1 MRLFYV
7 LGLAAVLIAA
17 ETPPKKIGTTGSEAA
32 LVKTENAPKKLTQLQ
47 LLSLENAD
55 LKLRLLSAD
64 IQRVQKERMDL
75 LTGICREAGF
85 SIAECGI
92 DAQAGTVVKREP
104 EKK

>member
-1 MRLFYV
+1 MRLICI
-7 LGLAAVLIAA
+7 LALAAGLFAA
-17 ETPPKKIGTTGSEAA
+17 ETP
-32 LVKTENAPKKLTQLQ
+32 VKSGPEKDAPKKLTQLQ

-55 LKLRLLSAD
+55 LKLRLLTAD

-92 DAQAGTVVKREP
+92 DAQAGTVVKRDLER
-104 EKK
+104 

>member
-1 MRLFYV
+1 MKLLYILALTAGLFS
-7 LGLAAVLIAA
+7 A
-17 ETPPKKIGTTGSEAA
+17 EVPAKKEPE
-32 LVKTENAPKKLTQLQ
+32 KDAPKKLTQLQ

-55 LKLRLLSAD
+55 LKLRLLTAD

-92 DAQAGTVVKREP
+92 DAQAGTVVKRDLER
-104 EKK
+104 